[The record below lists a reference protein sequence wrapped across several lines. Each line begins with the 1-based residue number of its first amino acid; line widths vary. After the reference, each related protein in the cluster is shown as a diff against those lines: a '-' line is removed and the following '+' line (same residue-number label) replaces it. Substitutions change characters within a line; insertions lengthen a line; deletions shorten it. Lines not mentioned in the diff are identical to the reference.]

1 MNPYDLLVMLG
12 WADWVSKYITNAD
25 GSSFN
30 FGDLVFDTLPC
41 VLQLF
46 LIIFF
51 LNWIMGIIG
60 DVTKTIARG
69 GR

>member
-1 MNPYDLLVMLG
+1 MNPYDLLDMFG
-12 WADWVSKYITNAD
+12 WDDWVSKYITNAD